1 MNQFANEL
9 NDLFPIITEEN
20 SITGF
25 PLDLGFDKYEL
36 NVDLE
41 STPFSFEPKIYQIP
55 NTITPSD
62 LNPINFSASIRNAEM
77 SITSN
82 NNQIDLDIH
91 RSYINSLFNDNLDWP
106 FGNPITSDFGITFE
120 ESQMQQKIFPI
131 MEHTTFGTIHSSA
144 LIVIHM
150 PNEFRFTSFESS
162 NGLSN
167 ISEINNRQVLTY
179 LTPICPESISWDN
192 CKKNYDIV
200 TYNLEY
206 SWTFVF
212 AELIPYGIIFST
224 LFGLL
229 VVRIIRNRK
238 EKQYQ
243 KIIQQEVEQERLT
256 EDAAVAEFGAMNSPV
271 LMVEE
276 SFFEMDKIE

>member
-1 MNQFANEL
+1 
-9 NDLFPIITEEN
+9 
-20 SITGF
+20 
-25 PLDLGFDKYEL
+25 
-36 NVDLE
+36 
-41 STPFSFEPKIYQIP
+41 
-55 NTITPSD
+55 
-62 LNPINFSASIRNAEM
+62 
-77 SITSN
+77 
-82 NNQIDLDIH
+82 
-91 RSYINSLFNDNLDWP
+91 
-106 FGNPITSDFGITFE
+106 
-120 ESQMQQKIFPI
+120 
-131 MEHTTFGTIHSSA
+131 
-144 LIVIHM
+144 M

-192 CKKNYDIV
+192 CKTNYDTV

-212 AELIPYGIIFST
+212 AELISYGVIFSI

-238 EKQYQ
+238 EKQHQ

-256 EDAAVAEFGAMNSPV
+256 EDAAVAEFGAMNSPI

-276 SFFEMDKIE
+276 SFFEMDTIEENNEL